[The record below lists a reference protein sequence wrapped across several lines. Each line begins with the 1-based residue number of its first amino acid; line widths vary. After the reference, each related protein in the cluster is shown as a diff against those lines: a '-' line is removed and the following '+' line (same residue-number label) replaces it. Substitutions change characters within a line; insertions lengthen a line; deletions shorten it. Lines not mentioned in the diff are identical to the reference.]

1 MPWNHSTYS
10 HFVKDEDDFVGK
22 IAYTLY
28 KERKIA
34 WIENTKKENGG
45 TPPTEKEIYQYF
57 ISNENNETFVQ
68 KHIDEAKGMLQDYVI
83 SAFGTEL
90 TDFKESQICELD
102 DYKKAVKQD
111 YLIKT
116 VQQEVAKGNKSRLES
131 IKDGLIVT
139 FLSSAIV
146 IGVTV
151 AATIYFAGK
160 NQGVKEALIKAI
172 LG

>member
-45 TPPTEKEIYQYF
+45 TPPDEKEIYQYF
-57 ISNENNETFVQ
+57 ISNENTEIVVK

-83 SAFGTEL
+83 SMFDTEL
-90 TDFKESQICELD
+90 TNFKENQIYELE
-102 DYKKAVKQD
+102 DYKKSVKQD

-116 VQQEVAKGNKSRLES
+116 VQQEVAKGNKPWRKS
-131 IKDGLIVT
+131 IRDGLIVT
-139 FLSSAIV
+139 FLSSVIV
-146 IGVTV
+146 IGITVT
-151 AATIYFAGK
+151 ATIYFAGK
-160 NQGVKEALIKAI
+160 DQGVKEALIKAI

>member
-1 MPWNHSTYS
+1 MPWNHCTYS

-45 TPPTEKEIYQYF
+45 TPPSEKEIYHYF
-57 ISNENNETFVQ
+57 ISNENTEALVQ

-83 SAFGTEL
+83 SMFDTEL
-90 TDFKESQICELD
+90 TKFKESQIGELE
-102 DYKKAVKQD
+102 DYKKSVRQD
-111 YLIKT
+111 HLIQT

-146 IGVTV
+146 IAVTV
-151 AATIYFAGK
+151 AGTIYFSVK